1 MQILQFMDVGGGGGD
16 TDVDDDDDHVGVVG
30 DDA

>member
-1 MQILQFMDVGGGGGD
+1 MQILQLMDVGGGGD

>member
-1 MQILQFMDVGGGGGD
+1 MQILQFMDVGGGGD

>member
-16 TDVDDDDDHVGVVG
+16 TDVGDDDDHVGVVG